1 MKKLMLILLALAVV
15 AMYAPNAIC
24 DEQVY
29 VIEKGHSVKVDKNI
43 VDWVGLPPL
52 KDNTACV
59 DKGEFIWRD
68 AKKDDV
74 GAGNYVY
81 PLDKKLQKG
90 ADIRE
95 FRVTYDDKKIY
106 FMIKCSRPNDWWVPY
121 RIIGIDTDGAAGGK
135 EGGVVL
141 AQGDIDEF
149 NTYNGTFAEMKVA
162 DELACDFVV
171 AVASTYKGRLWD
183 GKGELIAYVEGDDK
197 PVPGFKVADASW
209 YAMEIS
215 LPYDI
220 IGDPRG
226 KTWRFIVGVGLQDQ
240 DLSREVY
247 EEADEWHA
255 GGSDE
260 PTLDE
265 DGVDPDVFDLVGA
278 DNEGQIADLNSY
290 NPNGAPGDTDSF
302 ATITNSYVAITFGE

>member
-1 MKKLMLILLALAVV
+1 MKKLMFILLALAVV
-15 AMYAPNAIC
+15 AMYAPQASC

-29 VIEKGHSVKVDKNI
+29 VIEKGHSIKVDKNI

-52 KDNTACV
+52 KDDTACV

-68 AKKDDV
+68 AKKDDT
-74 GAGNYVY
+74 GAGAYVY

-95 FRVTYDDKKIY
+95 FRVTYDDSKIY
-106 FMIKCSRPNDWWVPY
+106 LMIKCDRPNDWWVSY
-121 RIIGIDTDGAAGGK
+121 RVIGIDTDGAAGGK

-149 NTYNGTFAEMKVA
+149 DTYNGTYAELKVA

-171 AVASTYKGRLWD
+171 AVASTYKGRIWD
-183 GKGELIAYVEGDDK
+183 GEGNLINYVEGDEK
-197 PVPGFKVADASW
+197 TVPGFKVADANW

-220 IGDPRG
+220 VGDPRG
-226 KTWRFIVGVGLQDQ
+226 KTWRFIVGTGLQDN
-240 DLSREVY
+240 DLSREIY
-247 EEADEWHA
+247 EEVDEWHG

-260 PTLDE
+260 PTMDE

-278 DNEGQIADLNSY
+278 DSAGQIADLNSY
-290 NPNGAPGDTDSF
+290 NPNGAPGDRDSF
-302 ATITNSYVAITFGE
+302 ATIKNSYVAITFGQ